1 MENMSSHLEYFKK
14 YQIGVAQYGELL
26 VALAFK
32 GKKLV
37 GRQLGYDVEATL
49 EGRSSKIEVKSK
61 LSNPPSFKATVINCK
76 DTQFKSKVL
85 DYLAVVLVNNET
97 YEVSEAYLLDCETA
111 AKLPDKKTKYIAVK
125 SVRKCEKKQ
134 NITELLNNASKMAV

>member
-1 MENMSSHLEYFKK
+1 MSTHLEYFKK

-32 GKKLV
+32 GKKLL

-61 LSNPPSFKATVINCK
+61 LSNPPRFKATAINCK
-76 DTQFKSKVL
+76 DTQLQGSTL
-85 DYLAVVLVNNET
+85 DYLAVVLVNDET
-97 YEVSEAYLLDCETA
+97 YEVSEAYLLDRETA
-111 AKLPDKKTKYIAVK
+111 SKLQKGKTRCIYVK
-125 SVRKCEKKQ
+125 NVRKCEKKK
-134 NITELLNNASKMAV
+134 NITSLLNNAAKLAV